1 MTYEMKIAGLTRH
14 LPLCRI
20 TDDLYIGAFVM
31 LGDQEICVAGAAE
44 LLKRVPGEYDY
55 LLTAETKGI
64 PLVHEMARQTGAK
77 TYFIARKEVK
87 TYMPDAVGVEVN
99 SITTQHR
106 QQLFLSGEDA
116 AMIRGKRI
124 LLVDDV
130 ITTGTTAAACAQALL
145 HAGADSVFALAFAT
159 VEFGAPPDDT
169 TPICEDDEE
178 DEDADVVAV
187 GLGQHGDDAVV
198 EDVQHR
204 ALKGKVRVQQAAGE
218 DADEEGGVDL
228 LRDEREDDGY
238 DGRQQRPGRA
248 VKAAYG
254 LLRLAAVRE
263 HAHDERADDER
274 QDGDE
279 RRQGADFSGLVH
291 FFSHSFCFI
300 TAGYPQTAS
309 ACGYRYRFSFP

>member
-1 MTYEMKIAGLTRH
+1 MTYEMKIAGLTRR

-130 ITTGTTAAACAQALL
+130 ISTGE
-145 HAGADSVFALAFAT
+145 SM
-159 VEFGAPPDDT
+159 
-169 TPICEDDEE
+169 
-178 DEDADVVAV
+178 
-187 GLGQHGDDAVV
+187 
-198 EDVQHR
+198 R
-204 ALKGKVRVQQAAGE
+204 ALETLVTKVGGIVAGRMAILAEGDAQDRSDIVYLEKLPVFNADGTIKG
-218 DADEEGGVDL
+218 
-228 LRDEREDDGY
+228 
-238 DGRQQRPGRA
+238 
-248 VKAAYG
+248 
-254 LLRLAAVRE
+254 
-263 HAHDERADDER
+263 
-274 QDGDE
+274 
-279 RRQGADFSGLVH
+279 
-291 FFSHSFCFI
+291 
-300 TAGYPQTAS
+300 
-309 ACGYRYRFSFP
+309 

>member
-130 ITTGTTAAACAQALL
+130 ISTGESMRALETL
-145 HAGADSVFALAFAT
+145 VTKVG
-159 VEFGAPPDDT
+159 G
-169 TPICEDDEE
+169 
-178 DEDADVVAV
+178 VVA
-187 GLGQHGDDAVV
+187 GRMAILAEGDAQTRGDIVYLEKLPVFNA
-198 EDVQHR
+198 DGTI
-204 ALKGKVRVQQAAGE
+204 KG
-218 DADEEGGVDL
+218 
-228 LRDEREDDGY
+228 
-238 DGRQQRPGRA
+238 
-248 VKAAYG
+248 
-254 LLRLAAVRE
+254 
-263 HAHDERADDER
+263 
-274 QDGDE
+274 
-279 RRQGADFSGLVH
+279 
-291 FFSHSFCFI
+291 
-300 TAGYPQTAS
+300 
-309 ACGYRYRFSFP
+309 

>member
-106 QQLFLSGEDA
+106 QQLFLSGGDA

-130 ITTGTTAAACAQALL
+130 ISTGESMRALETL
-145 HAGADSVFALAFAT
+145 VTKVG
-159 VEFGAPPDDT
+159 G
-169 TPICEDDEE
+169 
-178 DEDADVVAV
+178 VVA
-187 GLGQHGDDAVV
+187 GRMAILAEGDAQTRSDIVYLEKLPV
-198 EDVQHR
+198 FDPDGTI
-204 ALKGKVRVQQAAGE
+204 KG
-218 DADEEGGVDL
+218 
-228 LRDEREDDGY
+228 
-238 DGRQQRPGRA
+238 
-248 VKAAYG
+248 
-254 LLRLAAVRE
+254 
-263 HAHDERADDER
+263 
-274 QDGDE
+274 
-279 RRQGADFSGLVH
+279 
-291 FFSHSFCFI
+291 
-300 TAGYPQTAS
+300 
-309 ACGYRYRFSFP
+309 

>member
-1 MTYEMKIAGLTRH
+1 MPYEMKIAGLTRR

-64 PLVHEMARQTGAK
+64 PLVHEMARQTGAR

-130 ITTGTTAAACAQALL
+130 ISTGE
-145 HAGADSVFALAFAT
+145 SM
-159 VEFGAPPDDT
+159 
-169 TPICEDDEE
+169 
-178 DEDADVVAV
+178 
-187 GLGQHGDDAVV
+187 
-198 EDVQHR
+198 R
-204 ALKGKVRVQQAAGE
+204 ALETLVTKVGGIVAGRMAILAEGDAQNRSDIVYLEKLPVFNPDGTIKG
-218 DADEEGGVDL
+218 
-228 LRDEREDDGY
+228 
-238 DGRQQRPGRA
+238 
-248 VKAAYG
+248 
-254 LLRLAAVRE
+254 
-263 HAHDERADDER
+263 
-274 QDGDE
+274 
-279 RRQGADFSGLVH
+279 
-291 FFSHSFCFI
+291 
-300 TAGYPQTAS
+300 
-309 ACGYRYRFSFP
+309 

>member
-130 ITTGTTAAACAQALL
+130 ISTGE
-145 HAGADSVFALAFAT
+145 SM
-159 VEFGAPPDDT
+159 
-169 TPICEDDEE
+169 
-178 DEDADVVAV
+178 
-187 GLGQHGDDAVV
+187 
-198 EDVQHR
+198 R
-204 ALKGKVRVQQAAGE
+204 ALETLVTKVGGTVAGRMSILAEGDAQTRSDIVYLEKLPVFDPDGTIKG
-218 DADEEGGVDL
+218 
-228 LRDEREDDGY
+228 
-238 DGRQQRPGRA
+238 
-248 VKAAYG
+248 
-254 LLRLAAVRE
+254 
-263 HAHDERADDER
+263 
-274 QDGDE
+274 
-279 RRQGADFSGLVH
+279 
-291 FFSHSFCFI
+291 
-300 TAGYPQTAS
+300 
-309 ACGYRYRFSFP
+309 

>member
-20 TDDLYIGAFVM
+20 SDDLYIGAFVM

-64 PLVHEMARQTGAK
+64 PLVHEMARQSGAR

-130 ITTGTTAAACAQALL
+130 ISTGESMRALETL
-145 HAGADSVFALAFAT
+145 VTKVG
-159 VEFGAPPDDT
+159 G
-169 TPICEDDEE
+169 
-178 DEDADVVAV
+178 VVA
-187 GLGQHGDDAVV
+187 GRMAILAEGDAQTRSDIVYLEKLPV
-198 EDVQHR
+198 FDPDGTI
-204 ALKGKVRVQQAAGE
+204 KG
-218 DADEEGGVDL
+218 
-228 LRDEREDDGY
+228 
-238 DGRQQRPGRA
+238 
-248 VKAAYG
+248 
-254 LLRLAAVRE
+254 
-263 HAHDERADDER
+263 
-274 QDGDE
+274 
-279 RRQGADFSGLVH
+279 
-291 FFSHSFCFI
+291 
-300 TAGYPQTAS
+300 
-309 ACGYRYRFSFP
+309 

>member
-20 TDDLYIGAFVM
+20 SDDLYIGAFVM

-64 PLVHEMARQTGAK
+64 PLVHEMARQSGAR

-130 ITTGTTAAACAQALL
+130 ISTGESMRALETL
-145 HAGADSVFALAFAT
+145 VTKVG
-159 VEFGAPPDDT
+159 G
-169 TPICEDDEE
+169 
-178 DEDADVVAV
+178 VVA
-187 GLGQHGDDAVV
+187 GRMAILAEGDA
-198 EDVQHR
+198 
-204 ALKGKVRVQQAAGE
+204 
-218 DADEEGGVDL
+218 
-228 LRDEREDDGY
+228 
-238 DGRQQRPGRA
+238 QQRDDIIYLEKLPLFNADGS
-248 VKAAYG
+248 VKA
-254 LLRLAAVRE
+254 
-263 HAHDERADDER
+263 
-274 QDGDE
+274 
-279 RRQGADFSGLVH
+279 
-291 FFSHSFCFI
+291 
-300 TAGYPQTAS
+300 
-309 ACGYRYRFSFP
+309 

>member
-44 LLKRVPGEYDY
+44 LRKRVPGEYDY

-130 ITTGTTAAACAQALL
+130 ISTGESMRALETL
-145 HAGADSVFALAFAT
+145 VTKVG
-159 VEFGAPPDDT
+159 G
-169 TPICEDDEE
+169 
-178 DEDADVVAV
+178 VVA
-187 GLGQHGDDAVV
+187 GRMAILAEGDAQTRSDIVYLEKLPV
-198 EDVQHR
+198 FDPDGTI
-204 ALKGKVRVQQAAGE
+204 KG
-218 DADEEGGVDL
+218 
-228 LRDEREDDGY
+228 
-238 DGRQQRPGRA
+238 
-248 VKAAYG
+248 
-254 LLRLAAVRE
+254 
-263 HAHDERADDER
+263 
-274 QDGDE
+274 
-279 RRQGADFSGLVH
+279 
-291 FFSHSFCFI
+291 
-300 TAGYPQTAS
+300 
-309 ACGYRYRFSFP
+309 

>member
-130 ITTGTTAAACAQALL
+130 ISTGE
-145 HAGADSVFALAFAT
+145 SM
-159 VEFGAPPDDT
+159 
-169 TPICEDDEE
+169 
-178 DEDADVVAV
+178 
-187 GLGQHGDDAVV
+187 
-198 EDVQHR
+198 R
-204 ALKGKVRVQQAAGE
+204 ALETLGTKVGGIVAGRMAILAEGDAQTRSDIVYLEKLPVFNADGTIKG
-218 DADEEGGVDL
+218 
-228 LRDEREDDGY
+228 
-238 DGRQQRPGRA
+238 
-248 VKAAYG
+248 
-254 LLRLAAVRE
+254 
-263 HAHDERADDER
+263 
-274 QDGDE
+274 
-279 RRQGADFSGLVH
+279 
-291 FFSHSFCFI
+291 
-300 TAGYPQTAS
+300 
-309 ACGYRYRFSFP
+309 

>member
-87 TYMPDAVGVEVN
+87 TYMPDAVGVELN

-130 ITTGTTAAACAQALL
+130 ISTGE
-145 HAGADSVFALAFAT
+145 SM
-159 VEFGAPPDDT
+159 
-169 TPICEDDEE
+169 
-178 DEDADVVAV
+178 
-187 GLGQHGDDAVV
+187 
-198 EDVQHR
+198 R
-204 ALKGKVRVQQAAGE
+204 ALETLVTKVGGIVAGRMAILAEGDAQTRSDIDYLEKLPDFDSDGTIKG
-218 DADEEGGVDL
+218 
-228 LRDEREDDGY
+228 
-238 DGRQQRPGRA
+238 
-248 VKAAYG
+248 
-254 LLRLAAVRE
+254 
-263 HAHDERADDER
+263 
-274 QDGDE
+274 
-279 RRQGADFSGLVH
+279 
-291 FFSHSFCFI
+291 
-300 TAGYPQTAS
+300 
-309 ACGYRYRFSFP
+309 

>member
-116 AMIRGKRI
+116 AMMRGKRI

-130 ITTGTTAAACAQALL
+130 ISTGESMRALETL
-145 HAGADSVFALAFAT
+145 VTKVG
-159 VEFGAPPDDT
+159 G
-169 TPICEDDEE
+169 
-178 DEDADVVAV
+178 VVA
-187 GLGQHGDDAVV
+187 GRMAILAEGDAQTRSDIVYLEKLPV
-198 EDVQHR
+198 FDPDGTI
-204 ALKGKVRVQQAAGE
+204 KG
-218 DADEEGGVDL
+218 
-228 LRDEREDDGY
+228 
-238 DGRQQRPGRA
+238 
-248 VKAAYG
+248 
-254 LLRLAAVRE
+254 
-263 HAHDERADDER
+263 
-274 QDGDE
+274 
-279 RRQGADFSGLVH
+279 
-291 FFSHSFCFI
+291 
-300 TAGYPQTAS
+300 
-309 ACGYRYRFSFP
+309 

>member
-130 ITTGTTAAACAQALL
+130 ISTGESMRALETL
-145 HAGADSVFALAFAT
+145 VTKVG
-159 VEFGAPPDDT
+159 G
-169 TPICEDDEE
+169 
-178 DEDADVVAV
+178 VVA
-187 GLGQHGDDAVV
+187 GRMAILAEGDAQTRSDIVYLEKLPV
-198 EDVQHR
+198 FNPDGTI
-204 ALKGKVRVQQAAGE
+204 KG
-218 DADEEGGVDL
+218 
-228 LRDEREDDGY
+228 
-238 DGRQQRPGRA
+238 
-248 VKAAYG
+248 
-254 LLRLAAVRE
+254 
-263 HAHDERADDER
+263 
-274 QDGDE
+274 
-279 RRQGADFSGLVH
+279 
-291 FFSHSFCFI
+291 
-300 TAGYPQTAS
+300 
-309 ACGYRYRFSFP
+309 

>member
-130 ITTGTTAAACAQALL
+130 ISTGGSL
-145 HAGADSVFALAFAT
+145 HAMEELVKLAGGT
-159 VEFGAPPDDT
+159 VT
-169 TPICEDDEE
+169 
-178 DEDADVVAV
+178 
-187 GLGQHGDDAVV
+187 
-198 EDVQHR
+198 
-204 ALKGKVRVQQAAGE
+204 
-218 DADEEGGVDL
+218 
-228 LRDEREDDGY
+228 
-238 DGRQQRPGRA
+238 GRA
-248 VKAAYG
+248 AV
-254 LLRLAAVRE
+254 LAE
-263 HAHDERADDER
+263 GDAHTRTDIKFLAPLPVFNADGSIKE
-274 QDGDE
+274 
-279 RRQGADFSGLVH
+279 
-291 FFSHSFCFI
+291 
-300 TAGYPQTAS
+300 
-309 ACGYRYRFSFP
+309 

>member
-130 ITTGTTAAACAQALL
+130 ISTGE
-145 HAGADSVFALAFAT
+145 SM
-159 VEFGAPPDDT
+159 
-169 TPICEDDEE
+169 
-178 DEDADVVAV
+178 
-187 GLGQHGDDAVV
+187 
-198 EDVQHR
+198 R
-204 ALKGKVRVQQAAGE
+204 ALETLVTKVGGIVAGRMAILAE
-218 DADEEGGVDL
+218 GDAQTRSDIVYLEKLPVFNA
-228 LRDEREDDGY
+228 DGTI
-238 DGRQQRPGRA
+238 
-248 VKAAYG
+248 K
-254 LLRLAAVRE
+254 E
-263 HAHDERADDER
+263 
-274 QDGDE
+274 
-279 RRQGADFSGLVH
+279 
-291 FFSHSFCFI
+291 
-300 TAGYPQTAS
+300 
-309 ACGYRYRFSFP
+309 

>member
-64 PLVHEMARQTGAK
+64 PLVHEMARQTGAR
-77 TYFIARKEVK
+77 TYFIARKEAK

-130 ITTGTTAAACAQALL
+130 ISTGE
-145 HAGADSVFALAFAT
+145 SM
-159 VEFGAPPDDT
+159 
-169 TPICEDDEE
+169 
-178 DEDADVVAV
+178 
-187 GLGQHGDDAVV
+187 
-198 EDVQHR
+198 R
-204 ALKGKVRVQQAAGE
+204 ALETLVTKVGGIVAGRMAILAEGDAQDRSDIVYLEKLPVFNADGTIKG
-218 DADEEGGVDL
+218 
-228 LRDEREDDGY
+228 
-238 DGRQQRPGRA
+238 
-248 VKAAYG
+248 
-254 LLRLAAVRE
+254 
-263 HAHDERADDER
+263 
-274 QDGDE
+274 
-279 RRQGADFSGLVH
+279 
-291 FFSHSFCFI
+291 
-300 TAGYPQTAS
+300 
-309 ACGYRYRFSFP
+309 

>member
-87 TYMPDAVGVEVN
+87 TYRPDAVGVEVN

-130 ITTGTTAAACAQALL
+130 ISTGESMRALETL
-145 HAGADSVFALAFAT
+145 VTKVG
-159 VEFGAPPDDT
+159 G
-169 TPICEDDEE
+169 
-178 DEDADVVAV
+178 VVA
-187 GLGQHGDDAVV
+187 GRMAILAEGDAQTRSDIVYLEKLPV
-198 EDVQHR
+198 FDPDGTI
-204 ALKGKVRVQQAAGE
+204 KG
-218 DADEEGGVDL
+218 
-228 LRDEREDDGY
+228 
-238 DGRQQRPGRA
+238 
-248 VKAAYG
+248 
-254 LLRLAAVRE
+254 
-263 HAHDERADDER
+263 
-274 QDGDE
+274 
-279 RRQGADFSGLVH
+279 
-291 FFSHSFCFI
+291 
-300 TAGYPQTAS
+300 
-309 ACGYRYRFSFP
+309 

>member
-130 ITTGTTAAACAQALL
+130 ISTGE
-145 HAGADSVFALAFAT
+145 SM
-159 VEFGAPPDDT
+159 
-169 TPICEDDEE
+169 
-178 DEDADVVAV
+178 
-187 GLGQHGDDAVV
+187 
-198 EDVQHR
+198 R
-204 ALKGKVRVQQAAGE
+204 ALETLVTKVGGIVAGRMAILAEGDAQDRSDIVYLEKLPVFNADGTIKG
-218 DADEEGGVDL
+218 
-228 LRDEREDDGY
+228 
-238 DGRQQRPGRA
+238 
-248 VKAAYG
+248 
-254 LLRLAAVRE
+254 
-263 HAHDERADDER
+263 
-274 QDGDE
+274 
-279 RRQGADFSGLVH
+279 
-291 FFSHSFCFI
+291 
-300 TAGYPQTAS
+300 
-309 ACGYRYRFSFP
+309 

>member
-130 ITTGTTAAACAQALL
+130 ISTGESMRALETL
-145 HAGADSVFALAFAT
+145 VTKVG
-159 VEFGAPPDDT
+159 G
-169 TPICEDDEE
+169 
-178 DEDADVVAV
+178 VVA
-187 GLGQHGDDAVV
+187 GRMAILAEGDAQDRSDIVYLEKLPVFNA
-198 EDVQHR
+198 DGTI
-204 ALKGKVRVQQAAGE
+204 KG
-218 DADEEGGVDL
+218 
-228 LRDEREDDGY
+228 
-238 DGRQQRPGRA
+238 
-248 VKAAYG
+248 
-254 LLRLAAVRE
+254 
-263 HAHDERADDER
+263 
-274 QDGDE
+274 
-279 RRQGADFSGLVH
+279 
-291 FFSHSFCFI
+291 
-300 TAGYPQTAS
+300 
-309 ACGYRYRFSFP
+309 

>member
-1 MTYEMKIAGLTRH
+1 MTYEMKIAGLTRN

-130 ITTGTTAAACAQALL
+130 ISTGESMRALETL
-145 HAGADSVFALAFAT
+145 VTKVG
-159 VEFGAPPDDT
+159 G
-169 TPICEDDEE
+169 
-178 DEDADVVAV
+178 VVA
-187 GLGQHGDDAVV
+187 GRMAILAEGDAQTRSDIVYLEKLPV
-198 EDVQHR
+198 FDPDGTI
-204 ALKGKVRVQQAAGE
+204 KG
-218 DADEEGGVDL
+218 
-228 LRDEREDDGY
+228 
-238 DGRQQRPGRA
+238 
-248 VKAAYG
+248 
-254 LLRLAAVRE
+254 
-263 HAHDERADDER
+263 
-274 QDGDE
+274 
-279 RRQGADFSGLVH
+279 
-291 FFSHSFCFI
+291 
-300 TAGYPQTAS
+300 
-309 ACGYRYRFSFP
+309 

>member
-64 PLVHEMARQTGAK
+64 PLVHEMARQTGAR

-130 ITTGTTAAACAQALL
+130 ISTGESMRALETL
-145 HAGADSVFALAFAT
+145 VTKVG
-159 VEFGAPPDDT
+159 G
-169 TPICEDDEE
+169 
-178 DEDADVVAV
+178 VVA
-187 GLGQHGDDAVV
+187 GRMAILAEGDAQTRSDIVYLEKLPV
-198 EDVQHR
+198 FDPDGTI
-204 ALKGKVRVQQAAGE
+204 KG
-218 DADEEGGVDL
+218 
-228 LRDEREDDGY
+228 
-238 DGRQQRPGRA
+238 
-248 VKAAYG
+248 
-254 LLRLAAVRE
+254 
-263 HAHDERADDER
+263 
-274 QDGDE
+274 
-279 RRQGADFSGLVH
+279 
-291 FFSHSFCFI
+291 
-300 TAGYPQTAS
+300 
-309 ACGYRYRFSFP
+309 

>member
-130 ITTGTTAAACAQALL
+130 ISTGGSMRAMEELVKLAGGTVTGRIAVLAEGAA
-145 HAGADSVFALAFAT
+145 
-159 VEFGAPPDDT
+159 
-169 TPICEDDEE
+169 
-178 DEDADVVAV
+178 
-187 GLGQHGDDAVV
+187 
-198 EDVQHR
+198 
-204 ALKGKVRVQQAAGE
+204 
-218 DADEEGGVDL
+218 
-228 LRDEREDDGY
+228 
-238 DGRQQRPGRA
+238 QQRDDIKYLAPLPVFNADGT
-248 VKAAYG
+248 VKA
-254 LLRLAAVRE
+254 
-263 HAHDERADDER
+263 
-274 QDGDE
+274 
-279 RRQGADFSGLVH
+279 
-291 FFSHSFCFI
+291 
-300 TAGYPQTAS
+300 
-309 ACGYRYRFSFP
+309 

>member
-20 TDDLYIGAFVM
+20 SDDLYIGAFVM

-64 PLVHEMARQTGAK
+64 PLVHEMARQSGAR

-130 ITTGTTAAACAQALL
+130 ISTGESMRALETL
-145 HAGADSVFALAFAT
+145 VTKVG
-159 VEFGAPPDDT
+159 G
-169 TPICEDDEE
+169 
-178 DEDADVVAV
+178 VVA
-187 GLGQHGDDAVV
+187 GRMAILAEGDAQTRSDIVYLEKLPVFNA
-198 EDVQHR
+198 DGTI
-204 ALKGKVRVQQAAGE
+204 KG
-218 DADEEGGVDL
+218 
-228 LRDEREDDGY
+228 
-238 DGRQQRPGRA
+238 
-248 VKAAYG
+248 
-254 LLRLAAVRE
+254 
-263 HAHDERADDER
+263 
-274 QDGDE
+274 
-279 RRQGADFSGLVH
+279 
-291 FFSHSFCFI
+291 
-300 TAGYPQTAS
+300 
-309 ACGYRYRFSFP
+309 

>member
-130 ITTGTTAAACAQALL
+130 ISTGESMRALETL
-145 HAGADSVFALAFAT
+145 VTKVG
-159 VEFGAPPDDT
+159 G
-169 TPICEDDEE
+169 
-178 DEDADVVAV
+178 VVA
-187 GLGQHGDDAVV
+187 GRMAILAEGDAQTRSDIVYLEKLPVFNA
-198 EDVQHR
+198 DGTI
-204 ALKGKVRVQQAAGE
+204 KG
-218 DADEEGGVDL
+218 
-228 LRDEREDDGY
+228 
-238 DGRQQRPGRA
+238 
-248 VKAAYG
+248 
-254 LLRLAAVRE
+254 
-263 HAHDERADDER
+263 
-274 QDGDE
+274 
-279 RRQGADFSGLVH
+279 
-291 FFSHSFCFI
+291 
-300 TAGYPQTAS
+300 
-309 ACGYRYRFSFP
+309 

>member
-64 PLVHEMARQTGAK
+64 PLVHEMARQTGAR
-77 TYFIARKEVK
+77 TYFIARKEAK

-116 AMIRGKRI
+116 AMIRDKRI

-130 ITTGTTAAACAQALL
+130 ISTGESMRALETL
-145 HAGADSVFALAFAT
+145 VTKVG
-159 VEFGAPPDDT
+159 G
-169 TPICEDDEE
+169 
-178 DEDADVVAV
+178 VVA
-187 GLGQHGDDAVV
+187 GRMAILAEGDAQTRSDIVYLEKLPV
-198 EDVQHR
+198 FDPDGTI
-204 ALKGKVRVQQAAGE
+204 KG
-218 DADEEGGVDL
+218 
-228 LRDEREDDGY
+228 
-238 DGRQQRPGRA
+238 
-248 VKAAYG
+248 
-254 LLRLAAVRE
+254 
-263 HAHDERADDER
+263 
-274 QDGDE
+274 
-279 RRQGADFSGLVH
+279 
-291 FFSHSFCFI
+291 
-300 TAGYPQTAS
+300 
-309 ACGYRYRFSFP
+309 

>member
-64 PLVHEMARQTGAK
+64 PLVHEMARQTGAR
-77 TYFIARKEVK
+77 TYFIARKEAK

-130 ITTGTTAAACAQALL
+130 ISTGESMRALETL
-145 HAGADSVFALAFAT
+145 VTKVG
-159 VEFGAPPDDT
+159 G
-169 TPICEDDEE
+169 
-178 DEDADVVAV
+178 VVA
-187 GLGQHGDDAVV
+187 GRMAILAEGDA
-198 EDVQHR
+198 QT
-204 ALKGKVRVQQAAGE
+204 
-218 DADEEGGVDL
+218 
-228 LRDEREDDGY
+228 REDIIYLEKLPLFNAEGQPLED
-238 DGRQQRPGRA
+238 
-248 VKAAYG
+248 
-254 LLRLAAVRE
+254 
-263 HAHDERADDER
+263 
-274 QDGDE
+274 
-279 RRQGADFSGLVH
+279 
-291 FFSHSFCFI
+291 
-300 TAGYPQTAS
+300 
-309 ACGYRYRFSFP
+309 

>member
-64 PLVHEMARQTGAK
+64 PLVHEMARQTGAR

-130 ITTGTTAAACAQALL
+130 ISTGESMRALETL
-145 HAGADSVFALAFAT
+145 VTKVG
-159 VEFGAPPDDT
+159 G
-169 TPICEDDEE
+169 
-178 DEDADVVAV
+178 VVA
-187 GLGQHGDDAVV
+187 GRMAILAEGDAQTRGDIVYLEKLPV
-198 EDVQHR
+198 FDPDGTI
-204 ALKGKVRVQQAAGE
+204 KG
-218 DADEEGGVDL
+218 
-228 LRDEREDDGY
+228 
-238 DGRQQRPGRA
+238 
-248 VKAAYG
+248 
-254 LLRLAAVRE
+254 
-263 HAHDERADDER
+263 
-274 QDGDE
+274 
-279 RRQGADFSGLVH
+279 
-291 FFSHSFCFI
+291 
-300 TAGYPQTAS
+300 
-309 ACGYRYRFSFP
+309 